1 MTKGCHSFTC
11 TENKSYFKLMNLT
24 DVFFYAQK
32 VIERERE
39 RERERENN
47 DLDFVI
53 HSLLEELA

>member
-24 DVFFYAQK
+24 DVFFMLRK
-32 VIERERE
+32 SLRERE

-47 DLDFVI
+47 DLDFEI